1 MFNCLPTFKS
11 LNAIYISLVFEFF
24 FLSDFSFSKGRS
36 PVSYVVR
43 DPGEL
48 KLSRLSICEVP

>member
-1 MFNCLPTFKS
+1 MFNCSHTFKS
-11 LNAIYISLVFEFF
+11 LTAIYISLVFDFF
-24 FLSDFSFSKGRS
+24 FLSDSSFSKGRS

-48 KLSRLSICEVP
+48 KLSRLSIIEVP